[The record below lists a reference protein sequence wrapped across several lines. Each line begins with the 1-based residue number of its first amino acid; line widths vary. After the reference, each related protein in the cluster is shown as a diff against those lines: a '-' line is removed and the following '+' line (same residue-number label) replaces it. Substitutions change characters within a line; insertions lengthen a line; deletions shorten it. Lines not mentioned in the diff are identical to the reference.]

1 MRFSPASITF
11 ALTLMLSVFVDT
23 SLAQSGSRSFAPQSI
38 GSAASSASSAAS
50 SFAQPSLGQP
60 SFGPNV
66 VEPNFSQPS
75 FNSNNFAQP
84 SFGSGNFAQQSFGS
98 TAPASGFQSMGAP
111 LYNSNTAFAPGS
123 GYAPATGYS
132 AATTYPN
139 VAPVANTGSRH
150 CGGGCG
156 GCGGGTAA
164 AQSVA
169 DLTILHPVYLPE
181 TPFLKLAA
189 PMDAHYL
196 AAGVVTRITFEI

>member
-60 SFGPNV
+60 SFGPSV
-66 VEPNFSQPS
+66 VEPNFSQ
-75 FNSNNFAQP
+75 Q

-98 TAPASGFQSMGAP
+98 ATPASGFQSMGAP

-156 GCGGGTAA
+156 GCGGNCGGAKCGRPYDSSPGLFTRNER
-164 AQSVA
+164 
-169 DLTILHPVYLPE
+169 PE
-181 TPFLKLAA
+181 IGRAYGRPLFGRWCG
-189 PMDAHYL
+189 Y
-196 AAGVVTRITFEI
+196 